1 MAKRILCSIMMVA
14 MLGFAVTYA
23 AASARPA
30 PSSGIVVGHAVELST
45 YTMKGLDA
53 EHIETMKFRSSNGF
67 PVGIIEEDT
76 GKLYVCVYRNPA
88 PASGL
93 ETANEKLAPFLGQ
106 KVAAQGLVY
115 SEKDVKLLRLSI
127 VTEY

>member
-1 MAKRILCSIMMVA
+1 MPKRILCSIMMIA
-14 MLGFAVTYA
+14 MIGFAVTYS
-23 AASARPA
+23 AASQKES
-30 PSSGIVVGHAVELST
+30 PSPGIVIGHAIEIST
-45 YTMKGLDA
+45 YAMKGLDA
-53 EHIETMKFRSSNGF
+53 EHIETMKFRSSKGF

-93 ETANEKLAPFLGQ
+93 QTANEKLAPYLGQ
-106 KVAAQGLVY
+106 KVTAQGLIY
-115 SEKDVKLLRLSI
+115 SVKDVNLIRVSI